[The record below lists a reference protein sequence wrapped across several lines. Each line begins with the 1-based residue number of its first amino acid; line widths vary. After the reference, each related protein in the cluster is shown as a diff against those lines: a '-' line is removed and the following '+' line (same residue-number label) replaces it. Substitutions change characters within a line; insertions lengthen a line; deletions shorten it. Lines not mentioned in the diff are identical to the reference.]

1 MIPKEIL
8 NNVDNLLNQ
17 GYGFNDYMNNTYYDF
32 VKNVYD
38 NYNFYD
44 ELTLSSYY
52 NSVSEAIYENN
63 DRLNEIDGATKAFMI
78 MIWEIEQAPEYIKIK
93 QELVDNMEEIQEEYL
108 KDRLDKDMEKLE
120 AHASITNC
128 LETILKSKNQ
138 ENLKTMEKEDVR

>member
-8 NNVDNLLNQ
+8 NKVDNLLNQ
-17 GYGFNDYMNNTYYDF
+17 GYGFNDYMNNIYYEF
-32 VKNVYD
+32 VKNVYN

-44 ELTLSSYY
+44 ELTLYSFY

-63 DRLNEIDGATKAFMI
+63 DRLNEVDGATKAFMI
-78 MIWEIEQAPEYIKIK
+78 TIWEIEQSPEYIKIK

-108 KDRLDKDMEKLE
+108 KNRLDTDMEKLE
-120 AHASITNC
+120 THASIAKC

-138 ENLKTMEKEDVR
+138 ENLKTIENEDIR

>member
-8 NNVDNLLNQ
+8 NNVNNLLNQ
-17 GYGFNDYMNNTYYDF
+17 GYRFNDYMNNIYYDF

-63 DRLNEIDGATKAFMI
+63 DRLNEVDGATKAFMI

-108 KDRLDKDMEKLE
+108 KNRLDTDMEKLE
-120 AHASITNC
+120 THASITKC

>member
-17 GYGFNDYMNNTYYDF
+17 GYGFNDYMNNIYYEF

-63 DRLNEIDGATKAFMI
+63 DRLNEVDGATKAFMI
-78 MIWEIEQAPEYIKIK
+78 MIWEIEQSPEYIKIK

-108 KDRLDKDMEKLE
+108 KNRLDTDMEKLE
-120 AHASITNC
+120 THASITKC

-138 ENLKTMEKEDVR
+138 ENLKTIENEDIR

>member
-17 GYGFNDYMNNTYYDF
+17 GYGFNDYMNNIYYDF

-63 DRLNEIDGATKAFMI
+63 DRLNEVDGATKVFMI

-108 KDRLDKDMEKLE
+108 KNRLDTDMEKLE
-120 AHASITNC
+120 THANITKC

>member
-8 NNVDNLLNQ
+8 NNVDTLLNQ

-63 DRLNEIDGATKAFMI
+63 DRLNEVDGATKAFMI

-108 KDRLDKDMEKLE
+108 KNRLDTDIEKLE
-120 AHASITNC
+120 SHASITKC
-128 LETILKSKNQ
+128 LETILKSKDIDKSNS
-138 ENLKTMEKEDVR
+138 R

>member
-8 NNVDNLLNQ
+8 NKVDNLLNQ
-17 GYGFNDYMNNTYYDF
+17 GYGFNDYMNNIYYEF
-32 VKNVYD
+32 VKNVYN

-44 ELTLSSYY
+44 ELTLSSFY

-63 DRLNEIDGATKAFMI
+63 DRLNEVDEATKAFMI
-78 MIWEIEQAPEYIKIK
+78 TIWEIEQSPEYIKIK

-108 KDRLDKDMEKLE
+108 KNRLDTDMEKLE
-120 AHASITNC
+120 THASIAKC

-138 ENLKTMEKEDVR
+138 ENLKTIENEDIR